1 MKNML
6 KGTNGTHF
14 SARLM
19 RSTAVALTGVAL
31 GFALWTATATISLA
45 QESSPQQ
52 MLEQSMPAGQTMA
65 SASKPQ
71 FLGAVCSA
79 VKKFRNAAPQII
91 RAAVEARGAWRNDI
105 IRTAVRCMGVKD
117 CAGLGSVHSAL
128 VGAFPA
134 DASEITDLF
143 AQLAPSCTFG
153 GGEPAPDEG
162 NYGNPPGNLN
172 PPPGSVGG
180 SGGQGNLVAVCH
192 NGRVIFVSPRAVQA
206 HLNHGDSLGSC
217 QVTPTQNP

>member
-31 GFALWTATATISLA
+31 GFALWTATATNSLA
-45 QESSPQQ
+45 QEPSPQQ

-71 FLGAVCSA
+71 FLAAVAAA
-79 VKKFRNAAPQII
+79 VRKFPTAARDIV
-91 RAAVEARGAWRNDI
+91 RAAIEARPAWRNDI
-105 IRTAVRCMGVKD
+105 IRAAVRALGTRD
-117 CAGLGSVHSAL
+117 CDALNRLHDAL
-128 VGAFPA
+128 VAAFPA
-134 DASEITDLF
+134 DASAITELL
-143 AQLAPSCTFG
+143 AQLAPNCTFG
-153 GGEPAPDEG
+153 GGGAPDEG
-162 NYGNPPGNLN
+162 NFGNAPGNLN